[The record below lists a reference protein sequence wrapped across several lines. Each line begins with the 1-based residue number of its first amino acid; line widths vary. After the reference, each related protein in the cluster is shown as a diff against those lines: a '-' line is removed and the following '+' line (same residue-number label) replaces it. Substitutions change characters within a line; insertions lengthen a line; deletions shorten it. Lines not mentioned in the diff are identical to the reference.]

1 MQKEFKTI
9 QDLHSHQLGKGYILH
24 GVPTVW
30 DKLILQIVECKKKNK
45 NNLIG
50 NRMTFESQLM

>member
-30 DKLILQIVECKKKNK
+30 DKLILQIVECKKKK
-45 NNLIG
+45 KQ
-50 NRMTFESQLM
+50 SHW

>member
-30 DKLILQIVECKKKNK
+30 DKLILQIVCRIKQK

-50 NRMTFESQLM
+50 NRLIFESQLM